1 MEHSQLIRDCI
12 KNKRPAQQELYGLFA
27 AQMLG
32 VCVRYTKSVDDAE
45 DVLQEGFVKVFNN
58 LKQYKHTGELG
69 AWIRRI
75 MVNTALSYLR
85 RHSRYRK
92 QMSFDEAPLY
102 PVIEEQASV
111 KLNTE
116 ALIRTIQR
124 LPAGHQTV
132 FNLVA
137 MEGFTHVEVSE
148 MLGINENTSR
158 SQYSRAR
165 AMLVK
170 WIKEENEMAATRV
183 AGRGS

>member
-1 MEHSQLIRDCI
+1 MDYSQLIRDCI
-12 KNKRPAQQELYGLFA
+12 KNKRPAQQQLYELFA

-32 VCVRYTKSVDDAE
+32 VCVRYTKSIDDAE

-58 LKQYKHTGELG
+58 LKTYQNSGELG

-75 MVNTALSYLR
+75 MINTALSYLR

-102 PVIEEQASV
+102 PVTAEQATV

-116 ALIRTIQR
+116 ALISTIQK
-124 LPAGHQTV
+124 LPAGYQTI

-137 MEGFTHVEVSE
+137 MEGFSHVEVSQ
-148 MLGINENTSR
+148 MLSINENTSR

-165 AMLVK
+165 ALLIK
-170 WIKEENEMAATRV
+170 WIKEEEELVKRKV
-183 AGRGS
+183 AGRGK